1 MAVDIM
7 ALRLNDSPTI
17 DVSTA
22 LASQTPLSLD
32 PLSGV
37 PVDARTAL
45 ASQTSVS
52 LDPLSGAPVITN
64 EPVTHKIPPT
74 IPQRRR
80 DDQPRSME
88 VDLPAHPPPSIQPD
102 LPPLPSH
109 YPTQSDSPTTP
120 RRPLRVPESLRSVI
134 ECAITEQLSL
144 NSTQIVESTVRGVLD
159 TCIPRLEA
167 FFDAK
172 VASLGSERGAKGS
185 RTQWHSEADG
195 WEGDDETDKDQP
207 QNHPKGRKKPGPRG
221 HKNFLHVR
229 LVLKS

>member
-7 ALRLNDSPTI
+7 ALCLNDSPTI
-17 DVSTA
+17 NVSTT

-37 PVDARTAL
+37 PVDAHTTL

-64 EPVTHKIPPT
+64 ELVTHKIPPT
-74 IPQRRR
+74 IPQRHR

-109 YPTQSDSPTTP
+109 YPTQLDSPTTP
-120 RRPLRVPESLRSVI
+120 R
-134 ECAITEQLSL
+134 
-144 NSTQIVESTVRGVLD
+144 
-159 TCIPRLEA
+159 
-167 FFDAK
+167 
-172 VASLGSERGAKGS
+172 
-185 RTQWHSEADG
+185 
-195 WEGDDETDKDQP
+195 
-207 QNHPKGRKKPGPRG
+207 
-221 HKNFLHVR
+221 
-229 LVLKS
+229 